1 MAEEIQGTAP
11 TLSGA
16 EGEDGGGPAGQD
28 EATVADV
35 EKEPTQ
41 KLGFMNRL
49 FRPFTPRT
57 SQRTFGGASSEV
69 PAPQPVT
76 SGAGAEDG
84 RGSASQDE
92 GAVTG
97 VKNNTLEPVL
107 TLNPVFGAE
116 FEHESEYIGEEEDMA
131 SDEGLFSH
139 SHLPHSKLTG
149 PLR

>member
-16 EGEDGGGPAGQD
+16 EGEDGGGPAG
-28 EATVADV
+28 
-35 EKEPTQ
+35 
-41 KLGFMNRL
+41 
-49 FRPFTPRT
+49 
-57 SQRTFGGASSEV
+57 
-69 PAPQPVT
+69 
-76 SGAGAEDG
+76 
-84 RGSASQDE
+84 QDE